1 MITKPTTDRGRATVT
16 RVLEAACVLFAK
28 QGVRATTLDEIG
40 AAAGV
45 GRGQFYHFFADKAD
59 LVADVVALQVDR
71 VIASMQPSFDAMS
84 TAADVR
90 AWCDDAVRSYAS
102 SNDPIRC
109 PIGSLVHELDQDEG
123 PARDALKAGFARWE
137 ALFVKGLQRV
147 ADSGGLIAGADPKL
161 LAHGLLA
168 AYQGGVLLADVSG
181 DVEPLRR
188 ALETLTATA
197 LVPKHH
203 CVRVGRT
210 DGRGARVAAKSFA
223 RRPTRSSR
231 RSS

>member
-45 GRGQFYHFFADKAD
+45 GRGQLYHFFADKAD
-59 LVADVVALQVDR
+59 LVADVVALQVER

-137 ALFVKGLQRV
+137 ALFARGLQRV
-147 ADSGGLIAGADPKL
+147 ADNGGLIAGADPKL

-188 ALETLTATA
+188 ALETVMAAA
-197 LVPKHH
+197 LVSKQHGS
-203 CVRVGRT
+203 RARLS
-210 DGRGARVAAKSFA
+210 DKRGASVAAKSSA
-223 RRPTRSSR
+223 ARPTRSSR
-231 RSS
+231 RSG